1 METKKCK
8 QCGEEKPIEAFRPY
22 KSRSTGIRKTTTG
35 HSTLCKQCESFN
47 AMVTVAYKANP
58 RSDAQQA
65 LVDKATLVYK
75 HQLASGL
82 DPKGALA
89 NSLRVAHDK
98 VSAAD
103 KYIEREQQKM
113 GGVSITTLELRAL
126 AEAPVDEDTEKKLYK
141 LMDDCN
147 DGKDDPEQQELINR
161 VEDKIKAYDNEQ
173 SEINKKR
180 DTASL

>member
-35 HSTLCKQCESFN
+35 HSTLCRQCESFN

-58 RSDAQQA
+58 RSDAQQE

-89 NSLRVAHDK
+89 NSLRVTHDK

-113 GGVSITTLELRAL
+113 GGVSIATLELRAL

-141 LMDDCN
+141 IMSMCN
-147 DGKDDPEQQELINR
+147 DGKDDPEQARLIDEIQSNI
-161 VEDKIKAYDNEQ
+161 EDYDEEQ

>member
-58 RSDAQQA
+58 RSDAQQE

-89 NSLRVAHDK
+89 NSLRVTHDK

-113 GGVSITTLELRAL
+113 GGVSITTLELRTL
-126 AEAPVDEDTEKKLYK
+126 AEAPVDEDTESKLWK

-147 DGKDDPEQQELINR
+147 DGKDDPEQQRLINR